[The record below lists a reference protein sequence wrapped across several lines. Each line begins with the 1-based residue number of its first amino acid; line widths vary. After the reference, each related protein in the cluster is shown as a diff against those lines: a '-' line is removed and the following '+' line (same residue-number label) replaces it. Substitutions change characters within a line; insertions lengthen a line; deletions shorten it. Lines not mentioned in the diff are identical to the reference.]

1 MSRLVSVLVISICL
15 MGPVSFVSAQDHD
28 QGHDQG
34 SGSMMHESHG
44 MTHEWNENEDKPW
57 HEYLSEQ
64 HRKDHDWTKAS
75 KREQRNYWK
84 WRDAHRDEH

>member
-28 QGHDQG
+28 HDQG
-34 SGSMMHESHG
+34 SSSMTHETHET
-44 MTHEWNENEDKPW
+44 THEWNENEDKPW
-57 HEYLSEQ
+57 HEYLSEH
-64 HRKDHDWTKAS
+64 HRTDHEWTKAS

>member
-15 MGPVSFVSAQDHD
+15 MAPVSFVNAQDHD
-28 QGHDQG
+28 QGHDRG
-34 SGSMMHESHG
+34 SGSMMHETHG

-57 HEYLSEQ
+57 HEYLSQQ

-75 KREQRNYWK
+75 RREQRNYWK
-84 WRDAHRDEH
+84 WRDTHRDEH